1 MAIDSIIQ
9 RRLPHSRGG
18 RNGSECPA
26 GLDRNRW
33 PVCVGI
39 RTKINHAV
47 PIPGC
52 PPTLED
58 MVNVLRDNGVEIDME
73 DYLRY
78 RSYLMKRYKSTPEF
92 DPKIF
97 S

>member
-1 MAIDSIIQ
+1 MRSQEGYDKTFLLGQCIIK
-9 RRLPHSRGG
+9 
-18 RNGSECPA
+18 A
-26 GLDRNRW
+26 NRSN
-33 PVCVGI
+33 P
-39 RTKINHAV
+39 KINHAV

-58 MVNVLRDNGVEIDME
+58 TVNVLRDNGVEIDME

-78 RSYLMKRYKSTPEF
+78 RSYLMKRYTSTPEF

>member
-1 MAIDSIIQ
+1 
-9 RRLPHSRGG
+9 
-18 RNGSECPA
+18 
-26 GLDRNRW
+26 
-33 PVCVGI
+33 
-39 RTKINHAV
+39 
-47 PIPGC
+47 
-52 PPTLED
+52 

-92 DPKIF
+92 NPKIF